1 MINQIKKIFAELG
14 LPVCDKYLTF
24 QIQSHPDYP
33 SLIAIKD
40 CLEELGIN
48 AYACTGTKDELIKEN
63 RPFLAHLNLGG
74 GDIRYFK
81 NVKDAEKKVKDFDKY
96 WSGNVMFVDR
106 PEKYGN
112 AAHDKLYK
120 KERLNKIFSTIVVLL
135 FAGGILGFALYTN
148 SITSF
153 LFIALSLIGVY
164 FSWLIAQKE
173 LGIQNSVSD
182 KICNLAKHS
191 RCESVLFSKG
201 AKLFNWLTWGD
212 VGMVYF
218 SSSLLFLLIC
228 QLTGQAIN
236 FFYIISMAGLLF
248 PLYSIYYQWRIVK
261 QWCMLCLGVLLVLLL
276 SGTISFYLVQK
287 HGLQFP
293 EYLSILLFL
302 GIIVFTIAAWQLL
315 KSLFQQSHESL
326 SNEIKAARLRRNPKI
341 FNALL
346 DKQEFNKNNL
356 PSVDEA
362 IRFGN
367 PAALLQLVI
376 ACNPFCSPCAKA
388 HHAIEKLYE
397 QHPDKFFIAIRFALN
412 SIDIKD
418 KKTNAATKIIQAAI
432 QKPLE
437 AIRGWYQ
444 LMSIDKF
451 NERHTPNEADV
462 SKAIEQHIAWSKEA
476 AISATPTLFVNGR
489 RLPELYNWMDFVE
502 IAVYELEQ

>member
-1 MINQIKKIFAELG
+1 MYKQISMMLSEMRTVLNKNYFKIRLE
-14 LPVCDKYLTF
+14 
-24 QIQSHPDYP
+24 SHPDYP

-74 GDIRYFK
+74 GVIRYFK
-81 NVKDAEKKVKDFDKY
+81 NVTDAEKKVKDFNKY
-96 WSGNVMFVDR
+96 WSGIVMFVDR

-120 KERLNKIFSTIVVLL
+120 KERLNKTFSTIAVLL

-148 SITSF
+148 SITCF
-153 LFIALSLIGVY
+153 LFTALGLIGVY
-164 FSWLIAQKE
+164 FSLLIAQKE

-182 KICNLAKHS
+182 KICSLAKHS

-228 QLTGQAIN
+228 RLTGQAIN
-236 FFYIISMAGLLF
+236 FFYIISLAGLLF
-248 PLYSIYYQWRIVK
+248 PLYSIYYQWRVVK

-276 SGTISFYLVQK
+276 SGAISFYQVQK

-293 EYLSILLFL
+293 EYRSFLLFL
-302 GIIVFTIAAWQLL
+302 GITVFAIATWQLL

-326 SNEIKAARLRRNPKI
+326 SNEIKASRLRRNPKL

-356 PSVDEA
+356 PNVDEA

-397 QHPDKFFIAIRFALN
+397 QHPDKLFIAIRFSLSSN
-412 SIDIKD
+412 DIKD
-418 KKTNAATKIIQAAI
+418 IKTNAATIIIQAAI

-437 AIRGWYQ
+437 AIRDWYQ
-444 LMSIDKF
+444 LISIDKF
-451 NERHTPNEADV
+451 NELHVPNGEDV
-462 SKAIEQHIAWSKEA
+462 SKAIEHHIAWSKEA